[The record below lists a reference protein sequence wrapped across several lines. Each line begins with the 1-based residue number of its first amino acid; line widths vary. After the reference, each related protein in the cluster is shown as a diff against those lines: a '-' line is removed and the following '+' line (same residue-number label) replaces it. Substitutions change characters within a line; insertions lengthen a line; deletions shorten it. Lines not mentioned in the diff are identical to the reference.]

1 MSGGMRPLTLAGRVT
16 FHRPLASLAMLQ
28 PMRRRERGHS
38 TGQRLYPLPTSVLG
52 SHSAGGCTLPLALIT
67 TYDLPLQRDP
77 DSQQGLVT
85 SCRDSN
91 SSCPIW
97 QAHSCSGC
105 LLCFRHQ
112 AGLLHTLCIDSSGR
126 LGNGDSSLF
135 TNEETAAQRG
145 TLAFPRL
152 HSSQHRG
159 VTVT

>member
-1 MSGGMRPLTLAGRVT
+1 MKPQTLAGSVT

-28 PMRRRERGHS
+28 PMHWRERGHS
-38 TGQRLYPLPTSVLG
+38 TGQHLYPLPTSVLG
-52 SHSAGGCTLPLALIT
+52 SHSAGGRTLPLALIT
-67 TYDLPLQRDP
+67 TDDLTKQRDP
-77 DSQQGLVT
+77 DSLQGLVT

-97 QAHSCSGC
+97 RVPSGSGC
-105 LLCFRHQ
+105 LLCPRHQ

-126 LGNGDSSLF
+126 LGNGDSSLL

-145 TLAFPRL
+145 TLAFPTL
-152 HSSQHRG
+152 HSSQLRG